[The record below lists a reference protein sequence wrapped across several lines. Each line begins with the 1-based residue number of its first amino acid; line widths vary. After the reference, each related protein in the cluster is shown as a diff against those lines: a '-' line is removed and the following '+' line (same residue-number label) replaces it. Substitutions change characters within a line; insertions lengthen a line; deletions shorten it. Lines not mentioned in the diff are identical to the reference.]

1 MRIYHNVTEEDTL
14 VWERMCSLFCRND
27 HVDFCDVHDLPSIG
41 DLNKKFPIGRFWRFQ
56 ALGDPT
62 VEIFGSRDVD
72 SYLMPREKAAVDEW
86 MRKAFKQFHIMR
98 DGPFHITTILAG
110 LWGANNYHNL
120 KKALNI
126 RKRLLD
132 VPVRHWKFYDQA
144 VLHKRVW
151 PAVRNFAMI
160 HDSYNCGKGPR
171 MGRMR
176 PWPTQRDGFLYVG
189 YGPTKGYAVRILR
202 DTKCPLICRPP
213 SHKYWQYC

>member
-1 MRIYHNVTEEDTL
+1 M
-14 VWERMCSLFCRND
+14 FCRND

-56 ALGDPT
+56 VEKSLQSELIETTLTQALGDPT
-62 VEIFGSRDVD
+62 VEMFGSRDVD

-151 PAVRNFAMI
+151 PAVR
-160 HDSYNCGKGPR
+160 
-171 MGRMR
+171 
-176 PWPTQRDGFLYVG
+176 
-189 YGPTKGYAVRILR
+189 
-202 DTKCPLICRPP
+202 
-213 SHKYWQYC
+213 

>member
-1 MRIYHNVTEEDTL
+1 ME
-14 VWERMCSLFCRND
+14 M
-27 HVDFCDVHDLPSIG
+27 
-41 DLNKKFPIGRFWRFQ
+41 
-56 ALGDPT
+56 
-62 VEIFGSRDVD
+62 FGSRDVD

-151 PAVRNFAMI
+151 PAVR
-160 HDSYNCGKGPR
+160 
-171 MGRMR
+171 
-176 PWPTQRDGFLYVG
+176 
-189 YGPTKGYAVRILR
+189 
-202 DTKCPLICRPP
+202 
-213 SHKYWQYC
+213 

>member
-1 MRIYHNVTEEDTL
+1 M
-14 VWERMCSLFCRND
+14 FCRND

-56 ALGDPT
+56 VENSLQSELKENPLTQALGDPT
-62 VEIFGSRDVD
+62 VEMFGSRDVD

-151 PAVRNFAMI
+151 PAVR
-160 HDSYNCGKGPR
+160 
-171 MGRMR
+171 
-176 PWPTQRDGFLYVG
+176 
-189 YGPTKGYAVRILR
+189 
-202 DTKCPLICRPP
+202 
-213 SHKYWQYC
+213 